1 MLRRSALVAMFVA
14 LLGAVQAFAQ
24 ASHCRDIG
32 DEPNHQLIYE
42 NAAVRIFQM
51 DLAGSKSTEEFCASH
66 GYLRVIATEG
76 KTSDVVTGQVSY
88 QSLWGGGQ
96 AVFVYKPQRKAI
108 RNETGAAFREYDI
121 EALQPFDHNPLYDY
135 SCGGDNLAC
144 DPEMVSTHV
153 VAASR
158 GPFTVRSV
166 ALGTGDQLVIEEAS
180 HFVVALSAV
189 ELTYGK
195 DKQLRLEPG
204 DARLLPNSEVV
215 LKNAGNRKA
224 RFMTVDF

>member
-1 MLRRSALVAMFVA
+1 MLRSSALVATMFA
-14 LLGAVQAFAQ
+14 LFCAVQAFAQ
-24 ASHCRDIG
+24 ASHCRDIA
-32 DEPNHQLIYE
+32 DEPHHHLLYQNDS
-42 NAAVRIFQM
+42 VRIFQL
-51 DLAGSKSTEEFCASH
+51 DLPGSQSTEEFCVSH
-66 GYLRVIATEG
+66 GYLRVDATEG
-76 KTSDVVTGQVSY
+76 KTSDMVVGQVGY
-88 QSLWGGGQ
+88 ASLWGGGQ
-96 AVFVYKPQRKAI
+96 AVFVYQPQRKAI
-108 RNETGAAFREYDI
+108 RNETGTAFREYDI

-144 DPEMVSTHV
+144 DPEMVSTHM

-215 LKNAGNRKA
+215 LKNAGNRKT